1 MNGHLLASPT
11 LRETAAPVAALL
23 VAVVALAGGRSV
35 RPLLACAAGLGA
47 LAGWMVLA
55 PEPLALLHPAGLLAR
70 LPGVGLLAVAAGL
83 VSLRGPAWLANVATV
98 AMGGAAGAWLA
109 GAAGR
114 GELDAMLPPV
124 LAGAVLAGAVL
135 AFLVG
140 RRLER
145 PSQPIVAA
153 AVLAGGLL
161 AAGTPMVWPLAAMVV
176 GAAALATLGGA
187 ALSPVAVAL
196 AGLTVAADLAQGR
209 FRAGFNAVDAACL
222 APLLALWLLPRIE
235 ARIARVNPKRLGPWS
250 AAAVTV
256 AVGVAAVWLAALL
269 RHG

>member
-1 MNGHLLASPT
+1 MNGHLPASPT

-47 LAGWMVLA
+47 LAGWLVLA

-70 LPGVGLLAVAAGL
+70 LPGVGLLAAAAGL
-83 VSLRGPAWLANVATV
+83 VSLRGPAWLAKVATV
-98 AMGGAAGAWLA
+98 AMGAAAGAWLA

-114 GELDAMLPPV
+114 AGVDAMQPP
-124 LAGAVLAGAVL
+124 VLAGAVL

-145 PSQPIVAA
+145 PSQAIVAA

-161 AAGTPMVWPLAAMVV
+161 AAGTPVVWPLAAMVV
-176 GAAALATLGGA
+176 GAAALASLGGG

-235 ARIARVNPKRLGPWS
+235 GRIARVNAKRLGPWS

-256 AVGVAAVWLAALL
+256 AVGVAAVWLAARV